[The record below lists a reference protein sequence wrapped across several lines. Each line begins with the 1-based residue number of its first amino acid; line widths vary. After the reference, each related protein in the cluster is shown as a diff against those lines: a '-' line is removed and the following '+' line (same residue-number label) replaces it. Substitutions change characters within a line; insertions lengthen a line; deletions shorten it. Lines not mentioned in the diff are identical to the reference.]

1 MNLNFEKGGGLLPV
15 VVQDVEDG
23 AVLMVGYMNEEALG
37 VTKAT
42 GRVTF
47 FSRSKERLW
56 TKGETS
62 GNWLSVEEVAV
73 DCDGDALLILA
84 RPHGPTCHTGAR
96 TCFGDGYSFKQARAS
111 FLDTLAGVIHERG
124 LTGEAGS
131 SYTAQLLSDGPKR
144 LAQKVGEEAVEV
156 VIEAT
161 AGNRDGLVSESADLL
176 YHLLVLLE
184 SEDLTLSDVVEVLRN
199 RHPKSV

>member
-1 MNLNFEKGGGLLPV
+1 MKLNFAKGGGLLPA

-47 FSRSKERLW
+47 FSRSKDRLW

-62 GNWLSVEEVAV
+62 GNWLSVEEVAI

-84 RPHGPTCHTGAR
+84 SAHGPTCHTGSR
-96 TCFGDGYSFKQARAS
+96 TCFGDGYSFKQAPAS
-111 FLDTLAGVIHERG
+111 
-124 LTGEAGS
+124 
-131 SYTAQLLSDGPKR
+131 KR

-161 AGNRDGLVSESADLL
+161 AGNRVGLVSESADLL

-184 SEDLTLSDVVEVLRN
+184 SEELTLSDVVEVLRN

>member
-1 MNLNFEKGGGLLPV
+1 MKLNFEKGGGLLPA

-37 VTKAT
+37 VTRAT

-62 GNWLSVEEVAV
+62 GNWLSVEDVAI

-84 RPHGPTCHTGAR
+84 RAHGPTCHTGAR
-96 TCFGDGYSFKQARAS
+96 TCFGDGYSFKQASAS

-124 LTGEAGS
+124 LRGADGA
-131 SYTAQLLSDGPKR
+131 SYTAQLLSDGSKR

-184 SEDLTLSDVVEVLRN
+184 SCQLSLQDVVLELEQR
-199 RHPKSV
+199 RTGE